1 MHSFNNVYPS
11 WDISYLR
18 HALYQSPMYFINF
31 IIAILHSVFT
41 YLTGRSPKRTD
52 IVNFILNTCLV
63 LNITNADTNKFKVSW
78 KNLGLQVGT
87 RYYKSVEVVFSLED
101 IHHFIVNDTKVTDTE
116 EMLAILLILVSL
128 VVHPKCHY
136 ISDKSVIE
144 IKKKGLKILDRS
156 TWSTLEIHYA
166 LLNSTVS
173 PLYSNS
179 YLMRTSPLE
188 LIENSRKL
196 DDVHLFLKCKNLP
209 NSQFLSFLS
218 KGRTALLQLIKLYE
232 LDVDPEGLFNSIL
245 VHSTDHFLTYK
256 YSAGLLFTANGK
268 SPLSYLR
275 SLVYRFMFVKETI
288 NPFESNLLYSID
300 EPFYRDLYS
309 QLVLIDPEISS
320 HITASLMY

>member
-52 IVNFILNTCLV
+52 IVNFILNT
-63 LNITNADTNKFKVSW
+63 S
-78 KNLGLQVGT
+78 
-87 RYYKSVEVVFSLED
+87 
-101 IHHFIVNDTKVTDTE
+101 
-116 EMLAILLILVSL
+116 LVSL